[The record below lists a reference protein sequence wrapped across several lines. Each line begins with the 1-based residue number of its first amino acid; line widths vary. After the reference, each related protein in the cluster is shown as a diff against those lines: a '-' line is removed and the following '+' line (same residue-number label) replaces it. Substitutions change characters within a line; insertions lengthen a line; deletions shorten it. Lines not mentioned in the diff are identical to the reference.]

1 MQAASCLSVSTQE
14 GSSSAQLCHA
24 VFSVY
29 MVGIHVGDC
38 RSVPSTGFTLSLPP
52 SSPYPPP
59 CVFCT
64 QAVGRQGQSP
74 WDTVGQAVWCSPTVQ
89 RKRDQRG
96 PTPFR
101 QQEAEEILLL
111 VDVTLNV
118 RISGEGTG
126 VGKAAEVGACWVLGT
141 SLLLPHDSQQSLC
154 GEVQEALGRFAD
166 FEH

>member
-52 SSPYPPP
+52 SSPHPPP

-64 QAVGRQGQSP
+64 QAVGRLGQSP
-74 WDTVGQAVWCSPTVQ
+74 WDTVAQAVWCSSTVQ

-96 PTPFR
+96 PTPFG

-111 VDVTLNV
+111 VDDVTLNV
-118 RISGEGTG
+118 RMISFMGWGAG
-126 VGKAAEVGACWVLGT
+126 VGNGQKKLV
-141 SLLLPHDSQQSLC
+141 
-154 GEVQEALGRFAD
+154 
-166 FEH
+166 